1 MNKKYW
7 LILIITFLAF
17 ACGGGGGGS
26 GSYSTESISS
36 STPALANLNTGNACK
51 KAWYTTTFP
60 DPTST
65 NTVFNNYTFFWQSTS
80 LENMPICLNYYEDT
94 TSIISPW
101 KTYIEELTEYSK
113 YTLGQIVPIN
123 VFILGANPQSSTNL
137 TEKTTYLT
145 DFATVQSPVGSKY
158 TEALSNA
165 QNGDFPIQSPGG
177 GYSDEAAPNGADI
190 QIPQDLIW
198 GKSYGSEADRIQDS
212 FHVIAHEYFHTYQN
226 SIKFYNEVS
235 KTISLP
241 KAWVSNR
248 GLLDNENASVPAYFP
263 WWIEEGG
270 ADFGGFVL
278 SAKYANTKDGISTNP
293 GIKFR
298 NKFSKR
304 VVFS

>member
-1 MNKKYW
+1 MNNRIW
-7 LILIITFLAF
+7 FFILVLFLVVS
-17 ACGGGGGGS
+17 CGGGGGG
-26 GSYSTESISS
+26 YTAPSS
-36 STPALANLNTGNACK
+36 NNSNTTPALANLNTSNACK
-51 KAWYTTTFP
+51 KAWYTSTFP

-101 KTYIEELTEYSK
+101 KTYIKELTEYSK

-158 TEALSNA
+158 TEALNNA
-165 QNGDFPIQSPGG
+165 ENGDFPISSPGG

-190 QIPQDLIW
+190 QIPQDLVW

-263 WWIEEGG
+263 WWIE
-270 ADFGGFVL
+270 
-278 SAKYANTKDGISTNP
+278 
-293 GIKFR
+293 
-298 NKFSKR
+298 
-304 VVFS
+304 